1 MKYTPAQ
8 GIASSDVEREKLQ
21 VRVYNM
27 TVEMDE
33 LYKESKK
40 MHECLVRVLNY
51 LCSPE
56 DQDAEF
62 IERLVCEALKQYHI
76 KP

>member
-1 MKYTPAQ
+1 MKYTTAQ

-33 LYKESKK
+33 LYKENKK
-40 MHECLVRVLNY
+40 MYECLVRVLNY

-56 DQDAEF
+56 AQDAEF
-62 IERLVCEALKQYHI
+62 IERLICEALKQYHI

>member
-8 GIASSDVEREKLQ
+8 IPTPPYIQIYRLQ
-21 VRVYNM
+21 VRINNM

-33 LYKESKK
+33 LYKENKK
-40 MHECLVRVLNY
+40 MHECLFKVLNY

-62 IERLVCEALKQYHI
+62 IERLICETLKQYHI

>member
-8 GIASSDVEREKLQ
+8 EIASLYFQKLGLHN
-21 VRVYNM
+21 RINNM

-33 LYKESKK
+33 LYKENKK

-62 IERLVCEALKQYHI
+62 IERLICEALKQYHI